1 VWFDVQILDRYLL
14 REIVPP
20 FLIALGVFT
29 FLLGIKPMLDYAQEF
44 LAKGVDLPTVGVLL
58 MYLLPQALGVALP
71 MAFLTGLL
79 MGLGRLSGDR
89 ESVAFLACGVSP
101 LRLLRPVLLL
111 ALLAGAADLYTLV
124 RLVPD
129 SNLRF
134 REETFRIMV
143 QQGESDIKPGLF
155 YEGFPG
161 KVLYIREA
169 NPAGGWAG
177 VFLADTSIPG
187 RPTVT
192 LAKAGYLEINESRR
206 QVAIVLPG
214 DSTTYVPGDEVGVY
228 SVSRN
233 SNARVEVP
241 ADAVFGTGSLGV
253 SRGRPEMRIADLRRA
268 EAEKTAAGI
277 SPHPEII
284 QRHQM
289 FSFPVACLVLALVG
303 VALGLHT
310 RKEGKLGGFTLG
322 LGVIFVYYGLMTMF
336 EALTK
341 GGNFPAEWARWV
353 PNIVVG
359 LIGIAALHWRS
370 RAAGGEIT
378 FELPAWPW
386 RTAKAVT
393 GRANASTDRPQP
405 DRVVVVIRIPE
416 IRLPIPRPRV
426 LDLYVA
432 RRYLSVSLLS
442 FVGFI
447 GIYYIGTL
455 IDKSERYTKGEATGT
470 QLLEYLFYSTPQ
482 FIAYVVPLATLV
494 AALAAV
500 GGLTRTG
507 ELVVMRACG
516 ISLYRA
522 AAPILMLALVWSG
535 GLFLLDDRVLA
546 HTNRRAEV
554 LDDLIRGN
562 EPHTVNVIASAH
574 WLADK
579 KGRLYYYSA
588 FDIPRQ
594 TLHGLSVFDISPQE
608 FRLLSHT
615 LAPQVTFR
623 DGVWQAGADR
633 GWIQRFPTAET
644 ATREQLGDVSMD
656 LAAPERFSG
665 MHNDEAALMTFTELR
680 RHIEEQSDS
689 GFRVSAARVQLQAR
703 LAFPTVT
710 IVMALI
716 GVPFGVT
723 LGRRGAL
730 YGIGFAM
737 ILGCAY
743 WLVNTFFVAAGQA
756 EILPAALAAWAA
768 NLLFLAVAVY
778 ATLSVRT

>member
-1 VWFDVQILDRYLL
+1 MKLLDRYLL
-14 REIVPP
+14 REIIPP

-29 FLLGIKPMLDYAQEF
+29 FLLGIKPMLDYAQDF

-58 MYLLPQALGVALP
+58 MWLLPQALGVALP

-101 LRLLRPVLLL
+101 MRLLRPVLLL

-124 RLVPD
+124 KLVPD

-143 QQGESDIKPGLF
+143 QQGETDIKAGLF

-161 KVLYIREA
+161 KVLYVRELA
-169 NPAGGWAG
+169 PAGGWSG
-177 VFLADTSIPG
+177 VFLADTSVPG

-192 LAKAGYLEINESRR
+192 LAGSGYLAIDEARR

-214 DSTTYVPGDEVGVY
+214 ESTTYVPGEESGVY
-228 SVSRN
+228 TVSRN
-233 SNARVEVP
+233 TDARLDVP
-241 ADAVFGTGSLGV
+241 AEAVFGTGDLGV
-253 SRGRPEMRIADLRRA
+253 ARGRPEMRISDLRQV
-268 EAEKTAAGI
+268 EAEKQAAGI

-289 FSFPVACLVLALVG
+289 FSFPVACIVLALVG

-322 LGVIFVYYGLMTMF
+322 LGVIFVYYGLMTTF

-359 LIGIAALHWRS
+359 VIGIAALRWRS

-378 FELPAWPW
+378 FRLPAWKRRP
-386 RTAKAVT
+386 APSEGVSSQT
-393 GRANASTDRPQP
+393 GEVPGARSA

-416 IRLPIPRPRV
+416 MRLPLPRPRV
-426 LDLYVA
+426 LDLYIA
-432 RRYLSVSLLS
+432 RKYLTVSVLS

-455 IDKSERYTKGEATGT
+455 IDKSERYTKGDASGS

-494 AALAAV
+494 AALAAI

-516 ISLYRA
+516 VSLYRA
-522 AAPILMLALVWSG
+522 AAPILLLALVWSG

-546 HTNRRAEV
+546 HANRRAEV
-554 LDDLIRGN
+554 LDDIIRGN
-562 EPHTVNVIASAH
+562 EPHTVNVIANSN

-579 KGRLYYYSA
+579 RNRIYYYSA
-588 FDIPRQ
+588 FEIPRQ
-594 TLHGLSVFDISPQE
+594 TLHGLSVFEVSPE
-608 FRLLSHT
+608 TFRLSSHT
-615 LAPQVTFR
+615 LAPRVTFTDDQWHA
-623 DGVWQAGADR
+623 DGG
-633 GWIQRFPTAET
+633 GWVQRFPTADS
-644 ATREQLGDVSMD
+644 ATRESLGERTLD

-665 MHNDEAALMTFTELR
+665 MHNDEAALMTFSELR
-680 RHIEEQSDS
+680 RHIEEQRDS
-689 GFRVSAARVQLQAR
+689 GFRVSASRVQLQAR
-703 LAFPTVT
+703 LAFPLVT
-710 IVMALI
+710 LVMALI
-716 GVPFGVT
+716 GIPFGVT

-730 YGIGFAM
+730 YGIGVAM

-743 WLVNTFFVAAGQA
+743 WLVNTFFLAAGQA
-756 EILPAALAAWAA
+756 DVLPAALAAWAA
-768 NLLFLAVAVY
+768 NLLFLALAAY
-778 ATLSVRT
+778 AMLTVRT